1 MASEKP
7 RMVKTP
13 LTLPEDILQS
23 IDKLMGKRKRSRFVA
38 EAARKELK
46 RMTLESA
53 LEKAAGAW
61 KDEDHPEIK
70 QKGTSQWVRDMR
82 QEADGRF
89 SRMTK

>member
-1 MASEKP
+1 MINKKT

-53 LEKAAGAW
+53 LQKSAGVW

-82 QEADGRF
+82 QEADERF
-89 SRMTK
+89 SGMTK